1 MASPNVWPTYS
12 SRIAGV
18 WKTISFEIHSP
29 TGTLLA
35 KPHGDKPLGRVQ
47 ISPHGYLSAHMA
59 DPQRMSSALP
69 SGPSGNAW
77 VLAGDAEVAAVAR
90 GVSMYCGY
98 LELFEGSPD
107 GEGEDGGEGDGEG
120 KRLWWQTRVDVSSDP
135 SRMGGLE
142 VRNVELTEE
151 RGKQFMVL
159 RPRNDMVLEI
169 LADLSLWLGWYERER
184 SIEVGED

>member
-1 MASPNVWPTYS
+1 MAPQNVWPTYS

-18 WKTISFEIHSP
+18 WKTISFEIQSP

-59 DPQRMSSALP
+59 DPQRMSSAPP
-69 SGPSGNAW
+69 SGPSGKAW
-77 VLAGDAEVAAVAR
+77 VQAGDAEVAAVAR

-107 GEGEDGGEGDGEG
+107 GDEGEEGA
-120 KRLWWQTRVDVSSDP
+120 KRGLWWQTRVDVSSDP

-142 VRNVELTEE
+142 VRNVELMEE
-151 RGKQFMVL
+151 GGKQFMVL
-159 RPRNDMVLEI
+159 RPRNDMVLEDGTRGRGV
-169 LADLSLWLGWYERER
+169 LKWEK
-184 SIEVGED
+184 IE

>member
-1 MASPNVWPTYS
+1 MAPQNVWPTYS

-18 WKTISFEIHSP
+18 WKTVSFEIQSP

-47 ISPHGYLSAHMA
+47 ISPNGYLSAHMA
-59 DPQRMSSALP
+59 DPVRMASALP
-69 SGPSGNAW
+69 SGKAW
-77 VLAGDAEVAAVAR
+77 VQAGDAEVAAVAR

-107 GEGEDGGEGDGEG
+107 GEVDGQEG
-120 KRLWWQTRVDVSSDP
+120 LWWQTRVEVSSDP

-142 VRNVELTEE
+142 VRGVELMEE
-151 RGKQFMVL
+151 GGKEFMVL
-159 RPRNDMVLEI
+159 RPRNDMVLEDGTRGRGV
-169 LADLSLWLGWYERER
+169 LKWEK
-184 SIEVGED
+184 IE